1 MFKTEKHRN
10 KGFRQVFLSF
20 KKDEVG
26 QSLATYKI

>member
-1 MFKTEKHRN
+1 MIEKQPN
-10 KGFRQVFLSF
+10 EGFRQVFLIF

>member
-1 MFKTEKHRN
+1 MFKVEGQAN
-10 KGFRQVFLSF
+10 KGFRQVFLCF